1 MSRTYV
7 RDGLNLYSRRIEPKA
22 FGTPFPC
29 LKCVQCVQ
37 ITVFHV
43 RGRSTECVQFVY
55 SVQFFFWSVS
65 CKSEG
70 KGAWGRVN
78 IIYIFIIYIII

>member
-1 MSRTYV
+1 MCTV
-7 RDGLNLYSRRIEPKA
+7 YS
-22 FGTPFPC
+22 FPREGVGNKMC
-29 LKCVQCVQ
+29 TMCTDYSFPREGVGQQDVYN
-37 ITVFHV
+37 
-43 RGRSTECVQFVY
+43 VY

-70 KGAWGRVN
+70 KGAWERVN